1 MAKKSNKQKA
11 KVGYGLQVLLLFVLL
26 VAILFM
32 PTTILLLF
40 GMLPTVVAAVVDR
53 GGGTRALT
61 VGAMNLAGC
70 VPFLLELWTMGHS
83 SENSMALITDPR
95 TIIVMYSAAAI
106 GYMIDWALSGIVAT
120 LMIHRATARL
130 EKIRDRQDYLVERW
144 GREVTGELPLDPE
157 GFPLEEG
164 NTPEPR
170 GAGAQP

>member
-1 MAKKSNKQKA
+1 MAKKKDKKKA
-11 KVGYGLQVLLLFVLL
+11 KAGYGLQVLLLFVLL

-61 VGAMNLAGC
+61 VGSMNLAGC

-83 SENSMALITDPR
+83 AENSMALITDPR

-106 GYMIDWALSGIVAT
+106 GYLIDWALSGIVAT
-120 LMIHRATARL
+120 LMIHRATSRL

-164 NTPEPR
+164 NATEPR
-170 GAGAQP
+170 AAGAQP